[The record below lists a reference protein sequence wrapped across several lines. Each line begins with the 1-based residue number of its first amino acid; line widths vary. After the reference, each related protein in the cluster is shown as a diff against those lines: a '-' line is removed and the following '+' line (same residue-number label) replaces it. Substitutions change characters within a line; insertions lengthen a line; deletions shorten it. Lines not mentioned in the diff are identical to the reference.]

1 METLTFS
8 YAKRIQD
15 RLPVVAREH
24 CYGCEINHPS
34 QIQHTCLMCTDLE
47 HLELYFDDA
56 YERISMAE
64 VLKTIKPNSVW
75 DDFVDSAEL
84 KAKREVYEVL
94 CKDIDYCEENKP
106 EKSNVYKLVEAFI
119 KTGDR
124 FL

>member
-1 METLTFS
+1 MERLSQIKCFMETLTFS

-64 VLKTIKPNSVW
+64 VLKTIKPKILFGMILSILLN
-75 DDFVDSAEL
+75 L
-84 KAKREVYEVL
+84 KQKGKCMKCCARTLTIVKRTSL
-94 CKDIDYCEENKP
+94 KNQMCIN
-106 EKSNVYKLVEAFI
+106 L
-119 KTGDR
+119 
-124 FL
+124 